1 MMTKNNPDP
10 SRVRVRRAE
19 FLRRGALLPL
29 LAGAAALASCA
40 SSRIPLVQGLS
51 VSEAQTMTCAE
62 LDQELVRAADVRHRI
77 GESESIDWSTFAGII
92 ETFLPSTDRQRVRA
106 EAALDSRVADIQRA
120 RAQKGCESDEVDPPP
135 SDH

>member
-1 MMTKNNPDP
+1 MSKPVSNP
-10 SRVRVRRAE
+10 SGFSTRRAA
-19 FLRRGALLPL
+19 FLRRGGLFPL

-51 VSEAQTMTCAE
+51 VSEAQSMTCAE
-62 LDQELVRAADVRHRI
+62 LDEELVRAADVRRRI
-77 GESESIDWSTFAGII
+77 SESESIDWSTFAGII

-120 RAQKGCESDEVDPPP
+120 RTQKGCEAEEITPPP